1 MGYSFSSQQ
10 NKLKINKIFSQ
21 RRVVVTM
28 MWVAFRAD
36 RKRQPSV
43 QWDCLWLFLLESI
56 AQEVLIPKNSLGS
69 LLGLAYHLVIL
80 GATTRRI
87 LRDWGIGKISFPEW
101 CEKFYHICF
110 LLFAVFPSA
119 ELSRAICFVIRLLRK

>member
-1 MGYSFSSQQ
+1 MEYSFSSQQ

-21 RRVVVTM
+21 RRVAVTT
-28 MWVAFRAD
+28 MWVAVRAD

-56 AQEVLIPKNSLGS
+56 AQEVLFPKNSLAS

-80 GATTRRI
+80 GATSRRI
-87 LRDWGIGKISFPEW
+87 LREWEIGKITFPEW
-101 CEKFYHICF
+101 CEKFFYICF
-110 LLFAVFPSA
+110 LLFSL
-119 ELSRAICFVIRLLRK
+119 LSSHHQQNCLGPFAFS